1 VSLLI
6 ALDAERHALTRREAT
21 VPDNEIVFCMI
32 APNDE
37 PIIVTLRATGL
48 IRAAGTFWVLD
59 EDGKTVIENWPL
71 AAGDSGT
78 AERLIARAP
87 TMLHHGWLTWDI
99 EVCSV
104 HGAQDNGAVEVVLIQ
119 HGVSCPITKP
129 QRWDLTGL
137 PQCSSGSTIPIRRGV
152 QFHTL

>member
-1 VSLLI
+1 ML
-6 ALDAERHALTRREAT
+6 EFEHHALTRPEAT

-32 APNDE
+32 APSDE
-37 PIIVTLRATGL
+37 PVVITLRATGL

-59 EDGKTVIENWPL
+59 KDGKSVVETWPL
-71 AAGDSGT
+71 AAGDSGS
-78 AERLIARAP
+78 ADHVIGRAP
-87 TMLHHGWLTWDI
+87 KLLNHGWITWDI

-104 HGAQDNGAVEVVLIQ
+104 HGAQDNGAVEVILSQ

-129 QRWDLTGL
+129 QRWDLTSL
-137 PQCSSGSTIPIRRGV
+137 PQCSSGSTVPIRRGV

>member
-1 VSLLI
+1 M
-6 ALDAERHALTRREAT
+6 
-21 VPDNEIVFCMI
+21 PDNEIVFCMI

-37 PIIVTLRATGL
+37 LIVVTLRATGL

-59 EDGKTVIENWPL
+59 EDGKTVVETL
-71 AAGDSGT
+71 AACGRRSGT
-78 AERLIARAP
+78 AERHIARVP
-87 TMLHHGWLTWDI
+87 TMLNHGWLTWDI

-119 HGVSCPITKP
+119 HGVSCPITKA